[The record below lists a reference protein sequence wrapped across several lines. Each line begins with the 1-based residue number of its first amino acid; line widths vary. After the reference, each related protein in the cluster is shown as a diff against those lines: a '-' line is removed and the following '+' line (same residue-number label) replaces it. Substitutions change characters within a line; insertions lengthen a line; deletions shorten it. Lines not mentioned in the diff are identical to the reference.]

1 MRFLD
6 VMISPFGAGT
16 SAVTVFCVGLGLFA
30 VVCGFTVSVLVLHFR
45 KENARREKRRDKV
58 SGDSEE
64 SL

>member
-6 VMISPFGAGT
+6 VMISPFGSGSSSIA
-16 SAVTVFCVGLGLFA
+16 VFCVGVGLFA
-30 VVCGFTVSVLVLHFR
+30 LICGFTATVLVRHFQ

-64 SL
+64 

>member
-6 VMISPFGAGT
+6 IIVSPFGSGGPSIA
-16 SAVTVFCVGLGLFA
+16 VFCVGAGLFA
-30 VVCGFTVSVLVLHFR
+30 AICGFTVVVLVRQFQ

-64 SL
+64 

>member
-6 VMISPFGAGT
+6 VMISPFGAG
-16 SAVTVFCVGLGLFA
+16 SSSIAVFCVGVGVFSLIF
-30 VVCGFTVSVLVLHFR
+30 GFTVAVLVQHFQ

-64 SL
+64 